1 MSDQQ
6 IILDVQI
13 AEFSETIVSGFSSAV
28 IGDFINQNSSSI
40 ESSTTFLDTLSV
52 NQLVTLRSDIIDA
65 ARDTVISSVA
75 DTRIEDF
82 QVGFGIK
89 STESFSNDSV
99 FGFIYD
105 SGTIASDISFGENQ
119 LNQTIDKDSIEST
132 LQFGDSVLSRLLSLE
147 SIVSTESFENDH
159 KILNN
164 IVFDAGL
171 SPTTTFGISTLE
183 LKLILNSIESETAI
197 GVANVFV
204 SIGPEQILSTEA
216 FGQPSFNNPVHRSL
230 IFKDDKITKLGTNDD
245 VEIASGVV
253 VRTSTAQLSGSSV
266 PGSAAGYITV
276 TINGTDFALP
286 FFNLEDVQ

>member
-13 AEFSETIVSGFSSAV
+13 AELSETVVSGVSATV

-40 ESSTTFLDTLSV
+40 LSGTTFLETLSV

-105 SGTIASDISFGENQ
+105 SGTIVGDVSFGESA
-119 LNQTIDKDSIEST
+119 LNQTIDKESIQSALTFGES
-132 LQFGDSVLSRLLSLE
+132 SLSRFLSPG
-147 SIVSTESFENDH
+147 SINSTESLETDH

-171 SPTTTFGISTLE
+171 SPTTSFGISTLE
-183 LKLILNSIESETAI
+183 LKLILNSIEPETAI
-197 GVANVFV
+197 GIANAFV
-204 SIGPEQILSTEA
+204 SIGPEQIQSTET
-216 FGQPSFNNPVHRSL
+216 FGQPTFNNPVHRSL
-230 IFKDDKITKLGTNDD
+230 IFKEDKITKLGTNDD
-245 VEIASGVV
+245 VEVASGIV
-253 VRTSTAQLSGSSV
+253 VRTSTAQLTGSSV

-276 TINGTDFALP
+276 TINGTDFAMP
-286 FFNLEDVQ
+286 FFNLDDV